1 MGLQARLIHSLPV
14 SEGVFLP
21 RAESEASGTL
31 GVFAALFLL
40 PWADASFLDT
50 ILLPGTLLI
59 ALRNL
64 TDALGTCAHQQEGIK
79 INAPSQ
85 HVFCPFSNL
94 ECLSGFSSV
103 ASFSL
108 RRKPES

>member
-79 INAPSQ
+79 INAP
-85 HVFCPFSNL
+85 
-94 ECLSGFSSV
+94 
-103 ASFSL
+103 
-108 RRKPES
+108 